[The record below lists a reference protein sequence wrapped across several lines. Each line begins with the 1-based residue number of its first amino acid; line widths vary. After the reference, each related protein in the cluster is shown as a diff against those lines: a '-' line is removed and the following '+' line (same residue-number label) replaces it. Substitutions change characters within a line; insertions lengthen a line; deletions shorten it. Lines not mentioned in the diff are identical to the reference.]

1 MMQEAPERSQLDRSS
16 TANRVAANL
25 RAKIADGTIGPGE
38 RLNELSLA
46 AELGVSRSPIREAL
60 AQLAGEGLVRV
71 VPYKGTFVT
80 ALSSERLEH
89 LLDFRL
95 ALEQFA
101 VRRAIERATTQD
113 LARFEEL
120 IGQIRAQAKRG
131 NFQGT
136 VDADLRTHEYL
147 IELSGNSLLMQ
158 TYKAMLG
165 ELRLYIAQTSR
176 HYKGIDELA
185 TEHVKLLA
193 AMREKRF
200 DDAAMLIAAHI
211 THGFN
216 RAIEETSNA
225 HR

>member
-1 MMQEAPERSQLDRSS
+1 MQEAVENLQLDRSS
-16 TANRVAANL
+16 TANRVAAKL
-25 RAKIADGTIGPGE
+25 RARIADGTIGPGE

-101 VRRAIERATTQD
+101 VRRAIERATPQD
-113 LARFEEL
+113 LARFEQL
-120 IGQIRAQAKRG
+120 IHQIRTQAKRG
-131 NFQGT
+131 NFQGA

-158 TYKAMLG
+158 TYRAMLG

-185 TEHVKLLA
+185 TEHVALLA
-193 AMREKRF
+193 AMREQRV
-200 DDAAMLIAAHI
+200 DDETMLITAHI

-216 RAIEETSNA
+216 RAVEETSNVD
-225 HR
+225 R

>member
-1 MMQEAPERSQLDRSS
+1 MRQVAEGSQIDRSS
-16 TANRVAANL
+16 TANRVATYL
-25 RAKIADGTIGPGE
+25 RTRLADGTIGPGE

-71 VPYKGTFVT
+71 IPYKGTFVT
-80 ALSSERLEH
+80 ALSPERLEN

-101 VRRAIERATTQD
+101 VRRAIERARPRD
-113 LARFEEL
+113 LDRFEEL
-120 IGQIRAQAKRG
+120 IREIRKHAKDG
-131 NFQGT
+131 DFHGA

-147 IELSGNSLLMQ
+147 IELAGNSLLAQ

-176 HYKGIDELA
+176 HYEGIDELA
-185 TEHVKLLA
+185 TEHVALLA
-193 AMREKRF
+193 AMRKHKVEE
-200 DDAAMLIAAHI
+200 AATLITAHI
-211 THGFN
+211 THGFK
-216 RAIEETSNA
+216 RAVEETSNA
-225 HR
+225 DR